1 MTRLTII
8 REGLSRAITPETIV
22 CRCESITRA
31 EVVAEIEAGAASHN
45 ALKSGTRLGMG
56 PCGGKFC
63 GETAAMLN
71 CAATGRTRAELGL
84 PTARPPLR
92 PVPIDALT
100 GDFDYDSLPIPAP
113 APL

>member
-1 MTRLTII
+1 MTRLTIM
-8 REGLSRAITPETIV
+8 RDGLVRAITPETVV
-22 CRCESITRA
+22 CRCESITRT
-31 EVVAEIEAGAASHN
+31 EVVAEIQAGAASQN
-45 ALKSGTRLGMG
+45 AIKSGTRLGMG

-63 GETAAMLN
+63 GEAAAMLN
-71 CAATGRTRAELGL
+71 CAVTGRPRVDLGL

>member
-8 REGLSRAITPETIV
+8 REGLSHAITPETIV

-63 GETAAMLN
+63 GETGGDIELR
-71 CAATGRTRAELGL
+71 GDGPHSGGTRVAHG
-84 PTARPPLR
+84 PTSFTTSA
-92 PVPIDALT
+92 D
-100 GDFDYDSLPIPAP
+100 
-113 APL
+113 